1 MTEIA
6 GLYDEVQ
13 QDKLYLKVADR
24 IQNLILMQQILAGD
38 RLPPERE
45 LAEGMGVSRTVVREA
60 FKALQERGLIE
71 IISGRGAFVARK
83 ELAAER
89 IHDSINIAFRL
100 QTQSYDHLSE
110 IRETLETDIAE
121 LAASRASQQHIE
133 QLTRAIE
140 AMDRAIDSPEA
151 YVQADL
157 EFHSVLAAAT
167 GNPLFGALVSPVI
180 DLLHDARLLIFEA
193 PGAPQHGQEGHREIL
208 RCIKER
214 DVRGAREA
222 MHRHLLRSN
231 ADLKKGMSLADARA
245 RLPGT

>member
-13 QDKLYLKVADR
+13 QDKLYLKVAER
-24 IQNLILMQQILAGD
+24 IQNLILRQQLRAGD

-60 FKALQERGLIE
+60 FKALQERGLIK

-89 IHDSINIAFRL
+89 IHESINLAFRL
-100 QTQSYDHLSE
+100 QTQSYDHLNE

-121 LAASRASQQHIE
+121 LAATRASQQQIE
-133 QLTRAIE
+133 QLARAIE
-140 AMDRAIDSPEA
+140 AMDLAIESPEQ

-193 PGAPQHGQEGHREIL
+193 PGAPQRGQEGHREIFK
-208 RCIKER
+208 CIQDR
-214 DVRGAREA
+214 DARGAREA
-222 MHRHLLRSN
+222 MHRHLLHSE
-231 ADLKKGMSLADARA
+231 ADLKMGMSLADAKDDH
-245 RLPGT
+245 PGA